1 MANRTVHILLTL
13 FFLLTLVP
21 FTARAQWNFD
31 VLTVE
36 ALIKDHRDVR
46 SVLFARSALEQVNEV
61 LHNYSMEASVDYDSL
76 NVKLDK
82 YTKCF
87 DIIDIIYNSGKTV
100 FNVYNTSSEVTRC
113 IGELE
118 QLIEKFSA
126 QCLLRGNI
134 EPTDTMIVNVCRDC
148 VTQVIKDGKSL
159 VQSLIELSQ
168 YIAGREMTTQQLMK
182 VIMDINESL
191 DSIREGVDH
200 TYYFVWKYVTIRT
213 HYYKRKTLYAG
224 KSVNTMCDE
233 AFERWRSATRNVL
246 LKTSN

>member
-21 FTARAQWNFD
+21 STARAQWNFD

-36 ALIKDHRDVR
+36 ALITDHKNIR
-46 SVLFARSALEQVNEV
+46 SVLLARSALEQANKV
-61 LHNYSMEASVDYDSL
+61 LHNYSMEASVGYDSL
-76 NVKLDK
+76 NVQLDK

-87 DIIDIIYNSGKTV
+87 EIIDIIYNSGKTV
-100 FNVYNTSSEVTRC
+100 LNVYNTSSEVTRC

-118 QLIEKFSA
+118 QLIEKFSS

-134 EPTDTMIVNVCRDC
+134 EPTDTMIINACRNC

-159 VQSLIELSQ
+159 VQSLIELSL
-168 YIAGREMTTQQLMK
+168 YITGREMTTKQLLA
-182 VIMDINESL
+182 VIGNINESL
-191 DSIREGVDH
+191 DNIREGVDH

-213 HYYKRKTLYAG
+213 HYYKRKTLPNG
-224 KSVNTMCDE
+224 KPIKVMCDD
-233 AFERWRSATRNVL
+233 AISRWKAVA
-246 LKTSN
+246 KQVAH

>member
-13 FFLLTLVP
+13 LFLLTLVP
-21 FTARAQWNFD
+21 STARAQWNFD

-36 ALIKDHRDVR
+36 ALIKDHQNIR
-46 SVLFARSALEQVNEV
+46 SVLLARSALEQANEV
-61 LHNYSMEASVDYDSL
+61 LHNYSMEASVGYDSL

-87 DIIDIIYNSGKTV
+87 DIIDIIYNSGMTV
-100 FNVYNTSSEVTRC
+100 LNVYNTSSEVTRC

-118 QLIEKFSA
+118 QLIEKFSS

-134 EPTDTMIVNVCRDC
+134 EPTDTMIINACRNC

-168 YIAGREMTTQQLMK
+168 YIAGREMTTEQLLT
-182 VIMDINESL
+182 VIGNINESL
-191 DSIREGVDH
+191 DNIRESVDH

-213 HYYKRKTLYAG
+213 HYYKRKTLYASKG
-224 KSVNTMCDE
+224 INTMCDE
-233 AFERWRSATRNVL
+233 AFERWRAATRNVL
-246 LKTSN
+246 SKTSN